1 MQFRL
6 SGLRKVKAMS
16 LEYVLSMSGFYLGYS
31 RGRSFP
37 PRKKILLSLQYIVTI
52 SEKSSRRDEVSAQ
65 EVNVSIGHYMKR
77 KTLSIVTLSERDH
90 D

>member
-1 MQFRL
+1 
-6 SGLRKVKAMS
+6 MS

-31 RGRSFP
+31 RGRSFPP